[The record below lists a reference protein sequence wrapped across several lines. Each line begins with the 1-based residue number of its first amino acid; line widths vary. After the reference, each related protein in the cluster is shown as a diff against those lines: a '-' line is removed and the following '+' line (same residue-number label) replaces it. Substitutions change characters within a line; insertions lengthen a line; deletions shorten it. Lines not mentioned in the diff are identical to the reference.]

1 MICENCGKEHDG
13 HFGSGRYCSR
23 ACANSRHH
31 STETKQKISESIKKE
46 IICYCQFCNKEFK
59 NLTSLRSHERQCEE
73 NPNRIYVDNGLHEKK
88 LLRNVKLKNGD
99 VLDITYQELENYRSN
114 HKFCE
119 ICGRTAQEAS
129 SKLREVK
136 FSNLCVDHC
145 HTTCN
150 KQLGWFENIKKK

>member
-59 NLTSLRSHERQCEE
+59 NLTS
-73 NPNRIYVDNGLHEKK
+73 
-88 LLRNVKLKNGD
+88 
-99 VLDITYQELENYRSN
+99 
-114 HKFCE
+114 
-119 ICGRTAQEAS
+119 
-129 SKLREVK
+129 
-136 FSNLCVDHC
+136 
-145 HTTCN
+145 
-150 KQLGWFENIKKK
+150 KQLGWFEKYKEKIIDYLSNLPNINK